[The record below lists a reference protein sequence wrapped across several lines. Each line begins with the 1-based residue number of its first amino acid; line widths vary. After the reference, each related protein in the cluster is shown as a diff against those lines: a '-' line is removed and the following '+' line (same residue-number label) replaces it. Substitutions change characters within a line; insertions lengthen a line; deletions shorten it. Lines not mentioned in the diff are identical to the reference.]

1 MDSQINKTLDMIK
14 LIVDIEINKAI
25 EEIYTEVEELSESIA
40 SSVSKIANKSLLSTG
55 EIINNEIENR
65 RTIQ

>member
-1 MDSQINKTLDMIK
+1 MIK